1 MKNRLLLIVVLLGG
15 VLSLSAQENK
25 LMNAG
30 FEEGSVKPKR
40 GEIENGE
47 WYKSTLPNSS
57 IMPVV
62 NVAYEGEK
70 SLRFVCNDKI
80 DTRYKQFVAQK
91 GLQLSPQKI
100 EISFYARSANP
111 IILNVAFVAFIKG
124 EKVKT
129 AADRGKTVSIT
140 GDNDWHLYTI
150 EVDLTSGKVVSDK
163 KSHSL
168 DFDEPF
174 ELRIAVNGEQDFS
187 RKKTVLYI
195 DKVSV
200 NEKM

>member
-1 MKNRLLLIVVLLGG
+1 MRNRLLFIAVLMGC
-15 VLSLSAQENK
+15 LSLAAQENK
-25 LMNAG
+25 LMNSG

-40 GEIENGE
+40 GGIENGE

-80 DTRYKQFVAQK
+80 DTRYKQFVAQR
-91 GLQLSPQKI
+91 GLQLSPKKI
-100 EISFYARSANP
+100 EVSFYARSANP
-111 IILNVAFVAFIKG
+111 IILNVAFVGFI
-124 EKVKT
+124 EKEKNKT
-129 AADRGKTVSIT
+129 VADRGRNVHIT
-140 GDNDWHLYTI
+140 ADNNWHLYIVEFDI
-150 EVDLTSGKVVSDK
+150 ESGKIVSDK